1 MRSFSFERFKNKAG
15 RRSSEPSILAATAS
29 TASDRR
35 NSIANY
41 MIGTDSDPS
50 GGPRLRAPSI
60 SLAVPSSR
68 SRLRSVS
75 KKQAKELIRQETSHV
90 ILKKLANV
98 LGDLGLQLPIPL
110 KTTSGS
116 GLLKL
121 MKIYVA
127 NTNDCIYLPPASSAS
142 FTYEDVENGGNDI
155 RENTPRNAE
164 NSPRSVSED
173 GPRGFGPRPL
183 TGLTGSN
190 WLDSENTTDSTSVYS
205 GGMSDTEVDEAPTA
219 PAEAPLK
226 SKIESFVLPNYLCT
240 QIDSDSPIP
249 HLFAAIVDLKKDHQ
263 VKNIHIEFLSTV
275 STLWPLLEPHNRFNV
290 KERFKIGS
298 LEWVLSMHDADYYI
312 STTNSNNTRHRDLT
326 SESLAKRTRKYRL
339 ASVRKLADG
348 TDDINHN
355 RNPVFVSNHLLNSD
369 SDVASIKSHSV
380 PEIFPAGIYVFLFPI
395 LLPPH
400 IPASVNSVNG
410 GFYHRLNVLVNKI
423 SEKLNRKVT
432 VNSMFNL
439 HMARTPPSL
448 ADSIADKPIY
458 VNRVWND
465 ALHYVI
471 TFPRKYV
478 SLGSEHTINIKLV
491 PLVKD
496 VIIKRIKFNVL
507 ERITYVS
514 RDLSREYDYDG
525 DDPYLTRTTS
535 KTRERVVHLCELK
548 AKIKSSGTTYPEPYK
563 EEVIKCPEN
572 NILYSC
578 YEPSKNGLD
587 DGTVMVASPLD
598 INIALPFLTSRSDKG
613 IIPTS
618 HEEPGDLD
626 LKNTFPGTATHS
638 RRSSALGLLLPSS
651 PIIGAHE
658 THISHVNEEQL
669 LNSELGE
676 DVLELDSSS
685 MAPNE
690 QRGADSLSQGCTTTA
705 RALAP
710 DSNFRHIQISHR
722 LQVCFRISKPDP
734 SDNFRMHHYE
744 VVVDTPLILVSA
756 RCNDESIHL
765 PHYDEINDWAPQSD
779 SLREIRFRNP
789 TYNNSG
795 VSIRLLNEFGDDQ
808 LPSFE
813 EAVSTTTSPIMRS
826 VSLSENQISRMNS
839 LTPSEPAPAYERS
852 PSISDEVIPP
862 LSIDDLVIDPSKA
875 SRHRRSSVIKS
886 SLMNSIALSSST
898 LNRSDGAS
906 SSSKSMVTSG
916 ASATAD
922 TTGTSATSD
931 SETRGDKLDS
941 EIPPSIPSQIS
952 MLSDAESSTPPASMT
967 SPLESSSEEPES
979 YSPGLAQSTE
989 DRTHE
994 EQDGE
999 SVKELAPSRLAD
1011 DLESVFTQDSL
1022 FVQKLPLLQNI
1033 SLDHIQDETCYGN
1046 RTNEDLSKMLT
1057 DTLNEEVQSPS
1068 MFHAY

>member
-1 MRSFSFERFKNKAG
+1 
-15 RRSSEPSILAATAS
+15 
-29 TASDRR
+29 
-35 NSIANY
+35 
-41 MIGTDSDPS
+41 MIGTDSDTS
-50 GGPRLRAPSI
+50 GGPRLRPPSM
-60 SLAVPSSR
+60 SLAVPASR

-110 KTTSGS
+110 KTTSGGS

-121 MKIYVA
+121 MKMYVA
-127 NTNDCIYLPPASSAS
+127 NTNDCIYLAPASSAS

-155 RENTPRNAE
+155 RENTPRGASE
-164 NSPRSVSED
+164 NGSRGASD
-173 GPRGFGPRPL
+173 PRGLIANPHALTAEPRAL
-183 TGLTGSN
+183 TGLAGTN

-205 GGMSDTEVDEAPTA
+205 GGMSDTEVDESPTV
-219 PAEAPLK
+219 PVDVPLK
-226 SKIESFVLPNYLCT
+226 SKIESFHLPNYLCT

-263 VKNIHIEFLSTV
+263 IKNVHIDFLSTT
-275 STLWPLLEPHNRFNV
+275 STLWPLLEPHNRFNL

-326 SESLAKRTRKYRL
+326 SENLAKRTRKYRL

-348 TDDINHN
+348 TDDINHH
-355 RNPVFVSNHLLNSD
+355 RNPVFVSSHLLNSD

-380 PEIFPAGIYVFLFPI
+380 PEIFPAGIYVFLLPI

-410 GFYHRLNVLVNKI
+410 GLYHRLNVLVNKI
-423 SEKLNRKVT
+423 SEKLNRRVT

-448 ADSIADKPIY
+448 ADCIADKPIY

-471 TFPRKYV
+471 TFPRKYI

-514 RDLSREYDYDG
+514 RDLSREYEYDG
-525 DDPYLTRTTS
+525 DDPYLTKSTS
-535 KTRERVVHLCELK
+535 KNRERVVHVCELK
-548 AKIKSSGTTYPEPYK
+548 TKNKSSGTTYPEPYK

-578 YEPSKNGLD
+578 YEPSKKEHD
-587 DGTVMVASPLD
+587 DGTVLIASPLD

-613 IIPTS
+613 IIATTR
-618 HEEPGDLD
+618 EEPGDLD
-626 LKNTFPGTATHS
+626 LKNTLSGTATHS
-638 RRSSALGLLLPSS
+638 RRSSTLGLLLPSS

-676 DVLELDSSS
+676 DVLALDSSS

-690 QRGADSLSQGCTTTA
+690 QKGADSLSQGCTTTA

-734 SDNFRMHHYE
+734 SDNDRMHHYE

-756 RCNDESIHL
+756 RCTDESIHL
-765 PHYDEINDWAPQSD
+765 PHYDEINDGVSPPD
-779 SLREIRFRNP
+779 SLREIQFRNP
-789 TYNNSG
+789 TYNKSG
-795 VSIRLLNEFGDDQ
+795 ISIRPLNEFGDDQ

-813 EAVSTTTSPIMRS
+813 EAVSTAASPMMRS
-826 VSLSENQISRMNS
+826 VSLSENHISRMNS

-875 SRHRRSSVIKS
+875 TRHRRSSVIKT
-886 SLMNSIALSSST
+886 SLMNSIAPSSST
-898 LNRSDGAS
+898 VNRSDGAS
-906 SSSKSMVTSG
+906 SSSKSMVSSG
-916 ASATAD
+916 ASPTAD
-922 TTGTSATSD
+922 TTGTSAITD
-931 SETRGDKLDS
+931 SEACDKSYS
-941 EIPPSIPSQIS
+941 EVPPSIPSLVS
-952 MLSDAESSTPPASMT
+952 MISDAESSTPPASVM

-979 YSPGLAQSTE
+979 YAPGTGQSIADGTL
-989 DRTHE
+989 E
-994 EQDGE
+994 EQDTE

-1011 DLESVFTQDSL
+1011 DMESVFTQDSL

-1033 SLDHIQDETCYGN
+1033 SLDHIQDETCYAN